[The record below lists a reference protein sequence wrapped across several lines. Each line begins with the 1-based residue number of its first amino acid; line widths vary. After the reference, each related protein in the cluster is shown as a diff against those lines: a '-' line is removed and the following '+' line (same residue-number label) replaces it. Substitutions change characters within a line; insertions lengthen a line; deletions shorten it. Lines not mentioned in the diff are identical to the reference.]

1 MAPLPVSRDVDIRQK
16 FKMAVAKMKCTY
28 FTAVWLMKDNFQYS
42 VSEFSVHELEENKN
56 DNIWNMPTSDI

>member
-1 MAPLPVSRDVDIRQK
+1 
-16 FKMAVAKMKCTY
+16 
-28 FTAVWLMKDNFQYS
+28 MKDNFQYS